1 MAPGCVPSFLSLSL
15 ESGDEWW
22 PCLDVPDQPAIVRQ
36 YMRYTG
42 QIYSGK
48 NAAKVMMRA
57 LQMFVLCALFCNIN
71 VLMFGL

>member
-1 MAPGCVPSFLSLSL
+1 
-15 ESGDEWW
+15 
-22 PCLDVPDQPAIVRQ
+22 
-36 YMRYTG
+36 MRYTG

-71 VLMFGL
+71 VLMFGP